1 MPDRD
6 SKLTGTLDTIHGYLL
21 AVHQDHDG
29 IRIDA
34 GTREY
39 MLDREAAIVLRD
51 AIDTA
56 LYLAV
61 CWEAD
66 NADA

>member
-1 MPDRD
+1 MPDPGT
-6 SKLTGTLDTIHGYLL
+6 SLTGAVDTVHGARLGVY
-21 AVHQDHDG
+21 QDHDG
-29 IRIDA
+29 VRIDA
-34 GTREY
+34 GLREY
-39 MLDREAAIVLRD
+39 MLDREAAAAMRD

-56 LYLAV
+56 LYLAA

>member
-6 SKLTGTLDTIHGYLL
+6 SQQAGVLDTVHGATLS
-21 AVHQDHDG
+21 VHQDHDG
-29 IRIDA
+29 VRIDA
-34 GTREY
+34 GFLEFTFNREQAAA
-39 MLDREAAIVLRD
+39 MREAIG
-51 AIDTA
+51 TA
-56 LYLAV
+56 MYLAA

>member
-6 SKLTGTLDTIHGYLL
+6 SQQAGVLDTVHGATLS
-21 AVHQDHDG
+21 VHQDHDG

-34 GTREY
+34 GLREY

-61 CWEAD
+61 CWEAE
-66 NADA
+66 NPDA

>member
-1 MPDRD
+1 MSDRM
-6 SKLTGTLDTIHGYLL
+6 KLADAIETVHGYVLGIY
-21 AVHQDHDG
+21 QDHDG

-34 GTREY
+34 GLREY

-56 LYLAV
+56 LYEAAL
-61 CWEAD
+61 WEAD

>member
-6 SKLTGTLDTIHGYLL
+6 IQLTGVADTVYGATLS
-21 AVHQDHDG
+21 VHQDHDG
-29 IRIDA
+29 VRIDF
-34 GTREY
+34 GFLEFTFNREQAAA
-39 MLDREAAIVLRD
+39 MREAIG
-51 AIDTA
+51 TA
-56 LYLAV
+56 MILAA

>member
-6 SKLTGTLDTIHGYLL
+6 IEQTGAVDTVHGAGLGIY
-21 AVHQDHDG
+21 QDHDG
-29 IRIDA
+29 VRIDA
-34 GTREY
+34 GLREY
-39 MLDREAAIVLRD
+39 MLDREQAIALRD

-56 LYLAV
+56 LYLAA